1 MESGL
6 IKNCFPRIFLRSRQ
20 YRKKINIRLPLINV
34 NCWSKIEIKKKKHT
48 EQEKPMYKSG
58 KNEVGRNT
66 NKNRTKDRKNNE
78 KMHGIKRRRNNKT
91 QKIQSLKGK
100 IIKCS
105 GILRNGNVVLVKV
118 VWGSAG
124 LDPLILSISTKWGKW
139 LAYSQCPHNRRLHV
153 QLSLTPSHEHPLRTF
168 RHRVLRRIFNRRQRK
183 RNYGKNY
190 TMRSFINFTRC
201 HILLG

>member
-78 KMHGIKRRRNNKT
+78 KMHG
-91 QKIQSLKGK
+91 
-100 IIKCS
+100 IKCS